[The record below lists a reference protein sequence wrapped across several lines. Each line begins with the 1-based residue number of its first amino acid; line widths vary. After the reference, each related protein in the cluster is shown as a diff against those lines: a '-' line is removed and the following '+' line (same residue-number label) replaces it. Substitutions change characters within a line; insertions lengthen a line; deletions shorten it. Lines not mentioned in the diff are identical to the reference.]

1 MNVNFNIAASAYGQ
15 AQKLISQAGQQA
27 DVKTNPLVTE
37 TEKNGF
43 AKLVEDSLQSV
54 VESGKVADAKSLE
67 MINGEANIV
76 DVVTAV
82 AEAEIAVESMVAIR
96 DRVIKAYEE
105 IMRMPI

>member
-15 AQKLISQAGQQA
+15 AQKLISQAGQH
-27 DVKTNPLVTE
+27 VKTNPLSTE

-54 VESGKVADAKSLE
+54 VESGKVADEKSLE